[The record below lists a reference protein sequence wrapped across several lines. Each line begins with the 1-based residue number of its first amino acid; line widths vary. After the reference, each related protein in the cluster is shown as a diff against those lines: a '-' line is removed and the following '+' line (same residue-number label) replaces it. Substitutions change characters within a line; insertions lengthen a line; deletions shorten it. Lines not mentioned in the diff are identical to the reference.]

1 MINRN
6 YGELTPHQVDKARDA
21 WLDPGNLFDEQEH
34 DEDCDDEECEGD
46 CLEIVEPDWGQ
57 IIQDRED
64 YESDRWL
71 EDNGY

>member
-1 MINRN
+1 MTRRN

-34 DEDCDDEECEGD
+34 HEDCEDEDCDGD
-46 CLEIVEPDWGQ
+46 CIEIGEPDWAQ

-71 EDNGY
+71 DNNGY